1 MVWPGYGGVR
11 LCIQSW
17 REYEIV
23 GEVPAEA
30 QALSYGFALVGDGR
44 AWIDA
49 VAVEVIDK

>member
-1 MVWPGYGGVR
+1 MADRPITV
-11 LCIQSW
+11 SEW

-23 GEVPAEA
+23 GDVPAEA
-30 QALSYGFALVGDGR
+30 QTISYGFALVGDGR